1 MTEIVLKRIKTTPG
15 TVVYGEV
22 SSAGSVLEK
31 EYSRI
36 PSLYI
41 KKVAFE
47 GALPPT
53 TIKVIY
59 EN

>member
-1 MTEIVLKRIKTTPG
+1 MTEIKLTKIKTTPG

-22 SSAGSVLEK
+22 GAGGTVLPK
-31 EYSRI
+31 DVSRI

-41 KKVAFE
+41 RKTAFE

-53 TIKVIY
+53 TVKVVI
-59 EN
+59 E